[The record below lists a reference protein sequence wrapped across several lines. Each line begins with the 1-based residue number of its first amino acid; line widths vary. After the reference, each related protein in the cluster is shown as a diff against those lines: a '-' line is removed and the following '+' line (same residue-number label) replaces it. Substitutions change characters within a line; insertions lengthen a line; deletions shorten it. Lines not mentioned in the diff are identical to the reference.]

1 MQKRLLLATGLI
13 ALAFGANAQQQP
25 QFSHYGFN
33 GMYLS
38 PAAAGIT
45 NRPEFT
51 FLGRYQYA
59 GYTAAFNDKGGS
71 PQTFLL
77 TASLPVAALGGG
89 VGFGVYRD
97 EIGITKTLNAQVSY
111 AYHIKLS
118 SGRLGIGVQ
127 GIFNNINKGT
137 YRAKDANDPN
147 VPLESSDRKVDA
159 GAGIWYQS
167 DGLYAGI
174 GVNNLIGAKYQF
186 EAVSLNANQQPQTKK
201 TATVSGERHA
211 YLTTGYNINVS
222 ESFVLTPTAIGKI
235 DFAGAGK
242 SFSFEA
248 GARGTFNDRFWLG
261 LGYRHQEAA
270 TALAGIAFGKNNMM
284 RVGYAF
290 DLVVFD
296 EEARSRSSHEL
307 MLSLRLPEPVIRF
320 RPAIRTPR
328 YSF

>member
-1 MQKRLLLATGLI
+1 MQKRLLLATGLF

-59 GYTAAFNDKGGS
+59 GYTAAFNDKGGA

-77 TASLPVAALGGG
+77 TGSLPVAALGGG
-89 VGFGVYRD
+89 VGFGVSRD
-97 EIGITKTLNAQVSY
+97 EIGATKTLNAQVSY
-111 AYHIKLS
+111 SYHIKLN

-127 GIFNNINKGT
+127 GIFNSLNKGS
-137 YRAKDANDPN
+137 YRPKDAGDPN
-147 VPLESSDRKVDA
+147 VPNESSDRKFDA

-174 GVNNLIGAKYQF
+174 GVNNLLGAKYQF
-186 EAVSLNANQQPQTKK
+186 AVKDNTEKK
-201 TATVSGERHA
+201 AEVTAERHA
-211 YLTTGYNINVS
+211 YLTTGYNIGVS
-222 ESFVLTPTAIGKI
+222 ESFVLTPTAIGKM

-242 SFSFEA
+242 SLSFEV

-296 EEARSRSSHEL
+296 EAARARSSHEL
-307 MLSLRLPEPVIRF
+307 MLSLRLPEPIIRF